1 MVFSSFKFHSVLELK
16 TDKSNTEIID
26 MFFLKEV
33 GWTEFYKGCRGCS
46 EWFHE
51 GRGPEWNLRNQP
63 WQPKETLFIPPSFF
77 ILVFFIDFHLITTA
91 WLCLM

>member
-33 GWTEFYKGCRGCS
+33 GWTEFPWTVKVGSWDFTQVY
-46 EWFHE
+46 
-51 GRGPEWNLRNQP
+51 GPCEITRSSP
-63 WQPKETLFIPPSFF
+63 DS
-77 ILVFFIDFHLITTA
+77 LVKLITHLLTKTYQY
-91 WLCLM
+91 CQC